1 MIQRL
6 MFVLIVAALAGPA
19 MAQQATFHD
28 ELLDHLAGAWVAE
41 GTIAGK
47 PTKHDVTGEWVLQ
60 HQYLRLHEVSRETA
74 SDGRPIYEAMI
85 FIAWDG
91 PTETYALVWL
101 DDYGDVSRQSL
112 ANAVRAG
119 DALPFVFY
127 DIDGGKT
134 RTTMTYLPAADRWT
148 WTIDEDS
155 HGGSTAFARVTLRRP

>member
-1 MIQRL
+1 MRFLVGIL
-6 MFVLIVAALAGPA
+6 AALALAGPA
-19 MAQQATFHD
+19 GTQQASSHD
-28 ELLDHLAGAWVAE
+28 PLIEHMQGAWVME

-47 PTKHDVTGEWVLQ
+47 PTIYDVTGEWVLN
-60 HQYLRLHEVSRETA
+60 HQYMRLHEVSRDKKP
-74 SDGRPIYEAMI
+74 DGSPGYEAMI